1 MTTKQAQHT
10 SHPPFWPDEDQ
21 LVNLLLRDN
30 PYTLFG
36 GVSPQEALAWA
47 RAQSR
52 EMLAASDLLAACRDA
67 YAFLDGNIGGIGVN
81 AQEFQRRLDLS
92 THLRAA
98 IAKTTEGQ
106 P

>member
-52 EMLAASDLLAACRDA
+52 EMLAASDLLAALEAAVEGEAWQSSRDRP
-67 YAFLDGNIGGIGVN
+67 GV
-81 AQEFQRRLDLS
+81 APEWLL
-92 THLRAA
+92 HAKAA
-98 IAKTTEGQ
+98 IAAATGGQ